1 MRHYVAIQIAGICN
15 AAGLPIVFSSGDD
28 AAHNSIF
35 RTASYD
41 LRPGQL
47 LSISAF
53 SESIEDGASV
63 STSGVTAFVLPADDR
78 TGIGYR
84 PIDIFSRLGAE
95 SLAADQVWA
104 TQGVTAGASTLQL
117 SAGTAQTISPVLLHI
132 GTEAV
137 VPSSASIPASGAVT
151 VTRGALGS
159 LAMPHRA
166 SLSGFLARTIPVTT
180 VPVEWI
186 GRRVYVYVDNAL
198 WRVMMLADNPGITAH
213 NVTLSAVDVVNQLSI
228 AKKAGSAPAYSTS
241 LATQSIGL
249 EFDLFQSRPAVSVGF
264 SPASALTTTPGSF
277 GANGAFEGGTSTARQ
292 RLLYLFG
299 WYQKSGGWNYR
310 FGSSGLPGLTLTVE
324 TYPSGGDNGSTYDL
338 QMSGGAGSAALSPS
352 TTCYLGPATPGA
364 NLDAFLDEASARNF
378 YLVRAIFDAATY
390 WAGLDSPTFP
400 GQSSDWPAMAKWYES
415 SGAESLV
422 SAKFTADGRLSMVSR
437 ASMQVG
443 YVDWSLFTSPHVVGV
458 IYRRN
463 LAGDEAPAEVA
474 TGDDLL
480 AGLYSRWAS
489 SGIANGSIDGPVHLD
504 PGDEPDFYHCFYPVR
519 PRTDGDV
526 HNVVVSSRG
535 VVFALDGYGWPRDR
549 ASASLDVDYCE
560 PGLWWEPGIYTIK
573 TTAEI
578 PLAGSSGEV
587 EIRWQEPS
595 DEWLR
600 AVAEVT
606 FVETSGGVST
616 YQIGQNVE
624 MLDGSP
630 CVGFGCWHGFEPCQ
644 ITPPTFIRRSSLGA
658 ILAQVIA
665 STDSTSGRLGD
676 GLGDGFAVALSR
688 RGYLSLLA
696 TVPAGLPASYRFAA
710 DEDCG
715 YNDLLDIACRLS
727 GRSIVARLDPDMP
740 AESAY
745 GPHAVPM
752 GRPASNEV
760 VATWTD
766 DDIIG
771 IPSTADGYAGPV
783 FSSYNITVGER
794 TWRANDWLAA
804 DLLGQGDEM
813 SLDLTPIV
821 ARPRQFT
828 DDMVAT
834 LIDRLRDRFG
844 VIRRRWS
851 LRVPIDI
858 GINRHVGDVVAVTSA
873 YLIDPAGG
881 LGVTSRLA
889 RILSIS
895 HDFSGGACDVELIAW
910 AEYGAGWSASYD
922 VYIQSVSSSTYTLQ
936 LLGATTPTTVVD
948 MRRDEDLTRYA
959 PSIGAGK
966 TCYLVQTEG
975 VAAGGMRQGYFTS
988 FDAANRV
995 ATFYASQQTNNPTT
1009 TTGYRAVVVPAVP
1022 GLPAGQLD
1030 LFRVGRDRLL

>member
-15 AAGLPIVFSSGDD
+15 AAGLPIIFSSGDD

-35 RTASYD
+35 LSASYD

-63 STSGVTAFVLPADDR
+63 ATSGVTAFVLPADDR

-117 SAGTAQTISPVLLHI
+117 SAGTAQTISPALLHI

-180 VPVEWI
+180 VPVEWV

-198 WRVMMLADNPGITAH
+198 WRVMMLADNPGITTH
-213 NVTLSAVDVVNQLSI
+213 NVTLSAVDVVNQLSV

-241 LATQSIGL
+241 LESQSIGL

-264 SPASALTTTPGSF
+264 KPASAMTTTPGSF
-277 GANGAFEGGTSTARQ
+277 GANGQFVGGTSTGRQ

-299 WYQKSGGWNYR
+299 WYDKSGGWDYR
-310 FGSSGLPGLTLTVE
+310 YGSSGLPPLTLTL
-324 TYPSGGDNGSTYDL
+324 TAYPTGGENESTYEL
-338 QMSGGAGSAALSPS
+338 TLTGGAGSASTSTSSP
-352 TTCYLGPATPGA
+352 CYLGPATPGI
-364 NLDAFLDEASARNF
+364 NLDDFLGEASGRSF
-378 YLVRAIFDAATY
+378 YLLKAEFGASTF
-390 WAGLDSPTFP
+390 WAGLDMVAFP
-400 GQSSDWPAMAKWYES
+400 GQSLDWPGQSTWFLQSTKNSA
-415 SGAESLV
+415 L
-422 SAKFTADGRLSMVSR
+422 SAKFSADGRISFVSR
-437 ASMQVG
+437 FSAQSG
-443 YVDWSLFTSPHVVGV
+443 YIDWSVFTSPIVSGIIH
-458 IYRRN
+458 RRN
-463 LAGDEAPAEVA
+463 LAGDETPAEVA
-474 TGDDLL
+474 TGNRLL
-480 AGLYSRWAS
+480 AGLYADWAATSLPNS
-489 SGIANGSIDGPVHLD
+489 SLDGPFRSET
-504 PGDEPDFYHCFYPVR
+504 GNEPDFWHIFYAVR
-519 PRTDGDV
+519 PKTDGNV
-526 HNVVVSSRG
+526 HNVVVTPRG
-535 VVFALDGYGWPRDR
+535 VALVLDGYGWPRDR
-549 ASASLDVDYCE
+549 AAASLDVDYCE

-578 PLAGSSGEV
+578 PLAGTSGEV

-606 FVETSGGVST
+606 FVSTSGGVST

-644 ITPPTFIRRSSLGA
+644 ITPPTFIRRASLGA

-696 TVPAGLPASYRFAA
+696 TVPAGLPANYRFAA
-710 DEDCG
+710 DEECG
-715 YNDLLDIACRLS
+715 YSDLLDIACRLS
-727 GRSIVARLDPDMP
+727 GRSIVAQLDPDMP
-740 AESAY
+740 AEFAY

-771 IPSTADGYAGPV
+771 IPTTADGYAGPV
-783 FSSYNITVGER
+783 FSSYDITVGER

-821 ARPRQFT
+821 VRPRQFT

-895 HDFSGGACDVELIAW
+895 HDFAGGACDVELIAW
-910 AEYGAGWSASYD
+910 AGYGAGWSASYD

-948 MRRDEDLTRYA
+948 MRRAEDLTRYA

-966 TCYLVQTEG
+966 TYYLIQTEG
-975 VAAGGMRQGYFTS
+975 NAAGGMRQGYFTS
-988 FDAANRV
+988 FDAANRI
-995 ATFYASQQTNNPTT
+995 ATFYAAQQTNNPTT

-1030 LFRVGRDRLL
+1030 LFRVGRNRLL